1 MLLVRELNEPSEAAE
16 LVPLIMASVPTPFFV
31 RFTNLAIGQPSAIEN
46 TIEFVRDAASASE
59 AEVAAAVAEPEALEA
74 EVAASAARVF
84 ADFSLL
90 PSGLELSIAQAFADP
105 PLAVRS
111 PMACSFEE

>member
-1 MLLVRELNEPSEAAE
+1 MRVR
-16 LVPLIMASVPTPFFV
+16 FRFK
-31 RFTNLAIGQPSAIEN
+31 FTNLAIDHPRAIEN

-59 AEVAAAVAEPEALEA
+59 AEVAAADAELEALEA

-111 PMACSFEE
+111 PIACSLAE